1 VLRLNVN
8 AEGSVSKVRIV
19 KDLGDITG
27 ACAAAARSWRF
38 VPALDSKGAIVPSE
52 VYAVCVV
59 RRPVVIKR
67 P

>member
-1 VLRLNVN
+1 
-8 AEGSVSKVRIV
+8 VRIV